1 MKKILSILV
10 LAIALISCGDK
21 KESPKEERTVESRD
35 TKRNPTHYDEVYVCG
50 GRYAKRYHNDEY
62 CKGLQSCKGG
72 IEIMTIE
79 EAEDL
84 GKTPCGYCYGY

>member
-1 MKKILSILV
+1 MKKILSILM
-10 LAIALISCGDK
+10 LAVALISCGGGKEK
-21 KESPKEERTVESRD
+21 KNNKLGF
-35 TKRNPTHYDEVYVCG
+35 DEVYVCG

-62 CKGLQSCKGG
+62 CKGLQSCRGG

-84 GKTPCGYCYGY
+84 GKTPCGYCY

>member
-1 MKKILSILV
+1 MKKILSILM
-10 LAIALISCGDK
+10 LAIALISCGGGKEK
-21 KESPKEERTVESRD
+21 KNNELGF
-35 TKRNPTHYDEVYVCG
+35 DEVYVCG

>member
-1 MKKILSILV
+1 M

-35 TKRNPTHYDEVYVCG
+35 TKSNPTHYDEVYVCG

-62 CKGLQSCKGG
+62 CKGLQNCKGG

-79 EAEDL
+79 EAEAL
-84 GKTPCGYCYGY
+84 GKTPCGYCY